1 MFELLALV
9 LYCWLF
15 VVVGKALLKMA
26 WGLTKL
32 LAGLLL
38 ILSFPSLVGVFLLAS
53 GLVLLAPAGLLVIAI
68 LLLSRCA

>member
-1 MFELLALV
+1 MFELFALV

-15 VVVGKALLKMA
+15 VVAGKALFKMA

-68 LLLSRCA
+68 LLLGR